1 MTDRALASETTE
13 PLGDAAEIAR
23 LMGLPSWRKM
33 SSLSLIDQIERGLPL
48 QAAERITQ
56 VMAPGNPRAKY
67 TLMSRSTWS
76 RLQKRPR
83 QLLTREA
90 SERVHGIARVLVE
103 ARRLWAGD
111 ESAMVRFLNRPHLL
125 LGGRTPLDVA
135 RQSTTGA
142 DIVVR
147 IIGDARAGVA
157 VRDPA
162 RSWHGAP
169 WQTRHSAPARARSGR
184 GRRLSY
190 AGGGARG
197 PPRSPRP
204 APGPRCP
211 HTAASRPPRRPRPA
225 CARPAGRL
233 VAAHRKFGSD
243 ASPAALRTR
252 SRGTATWR
260 PPSVT

>member
-1 MTDRALASETTE
+1 MTDRALASQTTE
-13 PLGDAAEIAR
+13 PLCDAAEIAR

-33 SSLSLIDQIERGLPL
+33 SSLSLVDQIERGLPL

-147 IIGDARAGVA
+147 IIGDARTGVA
-157 VRDPA
+157 V
-162 RSWHGAP
+162 
-169 WQTRHSAPARARSGR
+169 
-184 GRRLSY
+184 
-190 AGGGARG
+190 
-197 PPRSPRP
+197 
-204 APGPRCP
+204 
-211 HTAASRPPRRPRPA
+211 
-225 CARPAGRL
+225 
-233 VAAHRKFGSD
+233 
-243 ASPAALRTR
+243 
-252 SRGTATWR
+252 
-260 PPSVT
+260 